1 MAAKSTP
8 TAPTEL
14 TLNDNAPEVDVG
26 VAAALVI
33 LDEDAPDEAA
43 GLAEDPAAAAVLD
56 APGATVDKR
65 AEPLTIV
72 VARVGS
78 AIADGAPD

>member
-1 MAAKSTP
+1 MAAKSAP
-8 TAPTEL
+8 TAPAEL

-56 APGATVDKR
+56 APGAAVDKR